1 METLLEHENI
11 LNVTEIEPKLKHP
24 TIFARFDELTSGESL
39 MLHNDH
45 DPKLL
50 YYELSAERGD
60 IFTWEYLEKGP
71 ELWKV
76 KISKKGS
83 RSKKE
88 NVLDATLLHPS
99 LKHATIFKTFDDLK
113 AGESFELHNDHD
125 PMPLRFQL
133 ENTRGN
139 VFSWLYL
146 EQGPELWRIKISKN
160 KPAQKDAKKE
170 TESENKDILNATLLH
185 PSVKHQT
192 IFNRFDA
199 LKPGESFTL
208 HNDHD
213 PRPLRFQ
220 LENTRGN
227 IFNWEY
233 LEQGPELFRI
243 KITKNNLVKAEPEP
257 AKASTVKENILIVT
271 EIEPKLKHPTI
282 FKRFDELKPGES
294 LTIHNDHDPKPLYY
308 QLLGERGNIFT
319 WEYLEQGPKL
329 WRIKM
334 TKRPE
339 GEGAETLGEI
349 VAKDL
354 RKAEVFK
361 KYDLDFCCGGKK
373 TVKEACAEKG
383 LDVTKIEQELQNADK
398 NVSTARPLPYNDW
411 NLDFLADY
419 IVNTHHSYVK
429 KTIPDIRGYAEKVA
443 KVHGAHHP
451 ELLEI
456 NKLAQEVC
464 DEMSEHMI
472 KEETVL
478 FPYVKHIVNTKGKGY
493 VKFDSLDNV
502 KEPIDIAVTEHEL
515 VGGNMDKIKDL
526 SNNFKVPEDGCASY
540 AYLFK
545 TLNEFEDDLHI
556 HIHLENNILF
566 PKVLKLEKE

>member
-1 METLLEHENI
+1 METLLEHENILNVTLLEPKLKHPTIFVRFDELISGESLILHNDHDPKPLYYELSAERGDIFTWEYLEQGPDLWKVKITKNKESEKEDENILDATLLHPSVKHATIFNRFDALKPGESFILQNDHDPRPLRFQLENLHGNVFSWDYLEQGPEIFKIKITKINLTEAKEEKKETEKENI

-24 TIFARFDELTSGESL
+24 TIFVR
-39 MLHNDH
+39 
-45 DPKLL
+45 
-50 YYELSAERGD
+50 
-60 IFTWEYLEKGP
+60 
-71 ELWKV
+71 
-76 KISKKGS
+76 
-83 RSKKE
+83 
-88 NVLDATLLHPS
+88 
-99 LKHATIFKTFDDLK
+99 FDDLK
-113 AGESFELHNDHD
+113 A
-125 PMPLRFQL
+125 
-133 ENTRGN
+133 
-139 VFSWLYL
+139 
-146 EQGPELWRIKISKN
+146 
-160 KPAQKDAKKE
+160 
-170 TESENKDILNATLLH
+170 
-185 PSVKHQT
+185 
-192 IFNRFDA
+192 
-199 LKPGESFTL
+199 
-208 HNDHD
+208 
-213 PRPLRFQ
+213 
-220 LENTRGN
+220 
-227 IFNWEY
+227 
-233 LEQGPELFRI
+233 
-243 KITKNNLVKAEPEP
+243 
-257 AKASTVKENILIVT
+257 
-271 EIEPKLKHPTI
+271 
-282 FKRFDELKPGES
+282 GES

-329 WRIKM
+329 WRVKIS
-334 TKRPE
+334 KRPE
-339 GEGAETLGEI
+339 GEGDETLGEI

-361 KYDLDFCCGGKK
+361 KYGLDFCCGGKK

-383 LDVTKIEQELQNADK
+383 LDVTKVEQELQTADK
-398 NVSTARPLPYNDW
+398 NVSTGRPLPYNDW

-429 KTIPDIRGYAEKVA
+429 KTIPDIRSYAEKVA

-464 DEMSEHMI
+464 DEMSEHMV

-478 FPYVKHIVNTKGKGY
+478 FPYVKHIVNTKDKGY

-515 VGGNMDKIKDL
+515 VGGNMDKIKEL

-566 PKVLKLEKE
+566 PKALKLEKE